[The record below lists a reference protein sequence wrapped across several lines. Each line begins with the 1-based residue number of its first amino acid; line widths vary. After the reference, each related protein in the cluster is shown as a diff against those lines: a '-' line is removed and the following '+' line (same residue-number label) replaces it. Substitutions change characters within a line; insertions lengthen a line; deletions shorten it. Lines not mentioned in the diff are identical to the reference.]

1 MESVVILGAGLA
13 GLSTAWHLG
22 ERRPWSLHERRSV
35 AGGLAAT
42 MEWDNGCRFDYT
54 GHLLHASDPSFSRL
68 LDELLPG
75 ALATHRRRAVIQSHG
90 VRTPYPFQANTH
102 GLPPAVVTEC
112 LLGFVE
118 ARATEAA
125 QPGVEG
131 PEAGD
136 SMARW
141 VRRTF
146 GAGFEKHFFRPYN
159 EKLYRTALEELA
171 TDWTTWSVPVPNLEQ
186 VVSGA
191 LGAQDGQFGY
201 NATFRYPA
209 GGGIS
214 ALPEALARG
223 LCRPVELG
231 MEAAA
236 VDTARRVVRFAD
248 GREAPWRHL
257 VSTMPLPALL
267 GMLEGEGSWA
277 AEAACRLRAVS
288 VVDVNLA
295 VGREDVLDQNWVY
308 FPEPRFSF
316 YRVGCCTSFA
326 RGVAP
331 PGVSTLYAEVS
342 VQPGDQPDLE
352 AVEQRVLDDLVSA
365 DILRGRGEVLRSAAV
380 HIDPAYVIH
389 DQYRR
394 TGLDGILRRLS
405 GLGIISTGRYGRW
418 HYGTM
423 QSAVLDGREAAG
435 RILAGSTGGG
445 A

>member
-1 MESVVILGAGLA
+1 MV
-13 GLSTAWHLG
+13 
-22 ERRPWSLHERRSV
+22 
-35 AGGLAAT
+35 GGLAAT

-68 LDELLPG
+68 LDRLLPG
-75 ALATHRRRAVIQSHG
+75 ALAGHRRRAAVQSHG

-102 GLPPAVVTEC
+102 GLPAEVVTEC

-118 ARATEAA
+118 ARAA
-125 QPGVEG
+125 
-131 PEAGD
+131 EAGEPD
-136 SMARW
+136 GQRPAAGATMAHW

-146 GAGFEKHFFRPYN
+146 GAGFEKQFFRPYN
-159 EKLYRTALEELA
+159 EKLYRAPLEELA
-171 TDWTTWSVPVPNLEQ
+171 ADWTTWSVPVPSLEE
-186 VVSGA
+186 VVRGA
-191 LGAQDGQFGY
+191 LGTLGGEFGY
-201 NATFRYPA
+201 NASFRYPA
-209 GGGIS
+209 SGGIS

-223 LCRPVELG
+223 LCRPVDLG
-231 MEAAA
+231 MVAEA

-248 GREAPWRHL
+248 GRDVQYRNL
-257 VSTMPLPALL
+257 VSTMPLPSLL
-267 GMLEGEGSWA
+267 GMLEGEGNWT
-277 AEAACRLRAVS
+277 AEAARRLRAVS

-295 VGREDVLDQNWVY
+295 VDREDVLDQNWVY

-316 YRVGCCTSFA
+316 YRVGCFTSFA

-342 VQPGDQPDLE
+342 VPPGETPDLD
-352 AVEQRVLDDLVSA
+352 AVEQRVLDDLTA
-365 DILRGRGEVLRSAAV
+365 AGILRGREEVLRSTAV

-394 TGLDGILRRLS
+394 TELDGILQRLDRM
-405 GLGIISTGRYGRW
+405 GIISTGRYGRW

-423 QSAVLDGREAAG
+423 QSAVLDGREAAT
-435 RILAGSTGGG
+435 RILAGAAGGE